1 MKKEIVFQN
10 KMEEVTNVSAFIEEI
25 GEELDLSFALV
36 NGIQLAIEEAVVNVI
51 QYAYPEGETG
61 EASLMVNG
69 EGKDITFVLSDKGV
83 AFDPTAK
90 TDPDITLPAEDRPI
104 GGLGILLVK
113 KIMSEVSYERT
124 NGQNRLRMVKHI
136 D

>member
-124 NGQNRLRMVKHI
+124 NGQNKLRMVKHI

>member
-69 EGKDITFVLSDKGV
+69 EGNDLTFVLSDKGV